1 MMHAHEA
8 LIQVRD
14 GRDFP
19 PPRQILNRVNP
30 MDACRRVPTLG
41 RSLAELVWHTDFWQQ
56 IWLARLEGNRARPIT
71 EDWFQPEPE
80 AWEETRER
88 FLDNLDRAVAIAES
102 GQHRMKSD
110 EIAERVLLQIA
121 VHNAYHVGQWVQ
133 VKRALRN
140 DPD

>member
-8 LIQVRD
+8 LIQVRE

-19 PPRQILNRVNP
+19 PPRQILNRVKP
-30 MDACRRVPTLG
+30 DDACRLVPFVS

-56 IWLARLEGNRARPIT
+56 IWLARLEGSRARSIT
-71 EDWFQPEPE
+71 EDWYRPGPEEWE
-80 AWEETRER
+80 ATRDR
-88 FLDNLDRAVAIAES
+88 FLLNLDRAVEIAET

-121 VHNAYHVGQWVQ
+121 VHNTYHVGQWVL

-140 DPD
+140 DRD